1 MPRCHHYFMIPQEL
15 YSFDDEE
22 KNNNNKKDEKEIY
35 MVVIM
40 MHVTLLLVSL
50 RLNYSPPSHSE
61 IFFLYK
67 CRVILTF
74 TILQTPNKSR
84 KKCMQRILTLFYY
97 TNVLFFCITQT
108 NVQNYSFQNLL
119 CR

>member
-1 MPRCHHYFMIPQEL
+1 LAKNAKMPPLFYDSTRTT

-61 IFFLYK
+61 IFFF
-67 CRVILTF
+67 I
-74 TILQTPNKSR
+74 
-84 KKCMQRILTLFYY
+84 
-97 TNVLFFCITQT
+97 
-108 NVQNYSFQNLL
+108 
-119 CR
+119 

>member
-1 MPRCHHYFMIPQEL
+1 
-15 YSFDDEE
+15 
-22 KNNNNKKDEKEIY
+22 

-67 CRVILTF
+67 YAESSLHLL
-74 TILQTPNKSR
+74 ILQTPNKSR

-97 TNVLFFCITQT
+97 TNVLFFFALPKQMCKIIPSKT
-108 NVQNYSFQNLL
+108 Y
-119 CR
+119 CAGE

>member
-1 MPRCHHYFMIPQEL
+1 LAKNAKMPPLFYDSTRTT

-40 MHVTLLLVSL
+40 MHVTLLLVCL

-61 IFFLYK
+61 IFFF
-67 CRVILTF
+67 I
-74 TILQTPNKSR
+74 
-84 KKCMQRILTLFYY
+84 
-97 TNVLFFCITQT
+97 
-108 NVQNYSFQNLL
+108 
-119 CR
+119 